1 MHKYSNVDVI
11 SLHDQQLKSSKGPA
25 NGLIIKKED
34 EQKQYSLIVQDGSST
49 VHTIALDQSVESMR
63 SGSTGITISLPKQKH
78 LSYLLK
84 FSNQDDANNFVKHLS
99 LVKSG
104 QNIDDNSSSSSQFDE
119 RTEESSAVQY
129 FQFYGYLSQQQNMM
143 QDYIRTSTYQRAILD
158 NSIDFAGK
166 VVLDVG
172 AGSGIL
178 SFFAAQA
185 GARKVYAV
193 EASSMAQHAKTLV
206 ENNHLIDRIVVVP
219 GKIEEITLPEQVDVI
234 ISEPM
239 GYMLYNE
246 RMLESYIHAKKFL
259 KPDGKMYPTT
269 GDLYVAPFTDEAL
282 YMEQVGKANFWYQQS
297 FYGVDLTTLR
307 DAALDEYFKQPIVD
321 NFDVRICLSKPI
333 KYTVN
338 FLTADEK
345 DLYEINIPL
354 SFQMTTTALIHGL
367 AFWFD
372 VSFDGT
378 SSQVWLSTAPTQPLT
393 HWYQVRCLFLKP
405 LNVNQGKTIKGHA
418 ILHSNRK
425 QSYDVEIF
433 LQIDGTNISVAN
445 ILDLKNPYFRYPNQ
459 PVQVPPG
466 QFHESPTEQYWNNLP
481 ADQTGLMTT
490 ASNYPNAAQFSQ
502 NCNINN
508 VTGDYDGTSL
518 NNLTTNFSTGTNHRT
533 NLQCSSNSNHFD
545 KSNNSMANGFVPF
558 GNIPSGNPFTH
569 QPN

>member
-246 RMLESYIHAKKFL
+246 RMLESYIHAKK
-259 KPDGKMYPTT
+259 
-269 GDLYVAPFTDEAL
+269 
-282 YMEQVGKANFWYQQS
+282 
-297 FYGVDLTTLR
+297 
-307 DAALDEYFKQPIVD
+307 I
-321 NFDVRICLSKPI
+321 
-333 KYTVN
+333 
-338 FLTADEK
+338 
-345 DLYEINIPL
+345 
-354 SFQMTTTALIHGL
+354 
-367 AFWFD
+367 
-372 VSFDGT
+372 
-378 SSQVWLSTAPTQPLT
+378 SQT
-393 HWYQVRCLFLKP
+393 
-405 LNVNQGKTIKGHA
+405 
-418 ILHSNRK
+418 
-425 QSYDVEIF
+425 
-433 LQIDGTNISVAN
+433 
-445 ILDLKNPYFRYPNQ
+445 
-459 PVQVPPG
+459 
-466 QFHESPTEQYWNNLP
+466 
-481 ADQTGLMTT
+481 
-490 ASNYPNAAQFSQ
+490 
-502 NCNINN
+502 
-508 VTGDYDGTSL
+508 
-518 NNLTTNFSTGTNHRT
+518 
-533 NLQCSSNSNHFD
+533 
-545 KSNNSMANGFVPF
+545 
-558 GNIPSGNPFTH
+558 
-569 QPN
+569 